1 MTRSAALP
9 RRSGLNNT
17 VIKNIWGSIRKR
29 SIYIFA
35 FILPAVLLL
44 IAYFCFGV
52 YPFGDESVLVLDL
65 NGQYVYYYEHLRDI
79 IRGQGSPFIS
89 WGRNLSG
96 EFMGIFAYYLAS
108 PFIII
113 PLLLPRSIITEAVLI
128 MQLCKVGTAAVTF
141 CFYLRHSKGH
151 SQRTAFIFSVMYALM
166 SYMIVQLMNPMWL
179 DGLIYLPLIVY
190 GLEKLIDK
198 GNLVGF
204 SVPLALMFAA
214 NFYIG
219 WMTAFFCILYFLYY
233 IIAGRDEKFKVK
245 HFFLSGAK
253 FAAGGVL
260 AAVCAAA
267 VLLPL
272 VHSLQLGKFEFTDPK
287 FEWEPQFDF
296 LDFFRNLLPNMYDT
310 CRPEG
315 SPSVYCGVLALV
327 LLPLYFMN
335 SDIKPKKKLGIC
347 FLMLSIVLSM
357 YVSNIDIAWHGF
369 QKPNWL
375 PYRYSFTFSFVMLC
389 AAADCFANIKG
400 ISLKAIG
407 GTAALLIAYVLYIDK
422 QGLENAGVITAIWF
436 SIIFIAA
443 YGFALY
449 RMRKNRRL
457 TSGVM
462 ACLCV
467 LLSAELFASTLY
479 TLYAIDE
486 DVNYSKRNPYK
497 SYISI
502 GRETVSD
509 IKEYDGGIYRI
520 ESDYHRT
527 VNDALALGSFGL
539 SHSSSTLNAK
549 PIQFLRRLGFS
560 YGGHYIKY
568 RGATYITDAIF
579 GIKYV
584 MERAE
589 IKTDEDGNTVMPDIP
604 ESKHYED
611 LVLTKTND
619 KNQICVYENP
629 YALPIGY
636 MVDSGAEKCTFTG
649 TEYPFENQ
657 NKMLSSML
665 GTHIDFFR
673 RIGIDEIKSENAKA
687 GVYGS
692 HARYTTITEG
702 ENSQVEFY
710 ITAPNSNML
719 YMYLPSKYE
728 RKVNLWLNKDFLE
741 YYFEGGNM
749 TILPLGRFEEGEELQ
764 LITTIANEKNE
775 VLFQDEE
782 FVYLDEE
789 RFKEAVD
796 TLKQHPLEITDFKE
810 DHIKGTITAEED
822 GIMFTSITNEP
833 GWTVW
838 VDGVETEITEL
849 YNALIGVKLTAG
861 THSIEMKFDPPGFK
875 VGSLLTVLG
884 ICTVT
889 VIGVFEKTGRKKA
902 ARKAAAAEDVP
913 AADETPEIQET
924 KETAPEQ
931 DNGTTEENTG
941 QEE

>member
-1 MTRSAALP
+1 MTKAPALSLRDRS
-9 RRSGLNNT
+9 RLNNT
-17 VIKNIWGSIRKR
+17 AIKKIWDKIRKR
-29 SIYIFA
+29 AIYIFA
-35 FILPAVLLL
+35 FFLPAALLL

-52 YPFGDESVLVLDL
+52 YPFGDESALVLDL

-79 IRGQGSPFIS
+79 IRGQASPFIS
-89 WGRNLSG
+89 WSRNLSG

-128 MQLCKVGTAAVTF
+128 MQLCKVGTASVTF
-141 CFYLRHSKGH
+141 CFYLRHSK
-151 SQRTAFIFSVMYALM
+151 RLPKKTAFLFSVMYSLM

-179 DGLIYLPLIVY
+179 DGLIYLPLIVF
-190 GLEKLIDK
+190 GLERLIDK
-198 GNLVGF
+198 GKMLNFVI
-204 SVPLALMFAA
+204 PLALMFAA

-219 WMTAFFCILYFLYY
+219 WMIAFSCILYFLYY
-233 IIAGRDEKFKVK
+233 IIAGRNEKFRIK
-245 HFFLSGAK
+245 HFFTSGLK
-253 FAAGGVL
+253 FAAGGIL
-260 AAVCAAA
+260 AAVCAAV

-272 VHSLQLGKFEFTDPK
+272 VNSLQLGKFEFTDPK
-287 FEWEPQFDF
+287 FEWETQFDF
-296 LDFFRNLLPNMYDT
+296 IDFFRNLLPNMYDT

-327 LLPLYFMN
+327 LLPMYFMN
-335 SDIKPKKKLGIC
+335 SRIRTKNKIGVG
-347 FLMLSIVLSM
+347 FLMLAIVLSM

-375 PYRYSFTFSFVMLC
+375 PYRYCFTFCFVMLC
-389 AAADCFANIKG
+389 AAADCFKNIKG
-400 ISLKAIG
+400 ITFKAIG

-422 QGLENAGVITAIWF
+422 QHLENAGVITAIWF
-436 SIIFIAA
+436 SILFIAA
-443 YGFALY
+443 YGFVLY

-467 LLSAELFASTLY
+467 LLSAEMFASTLY
-479 TLYAIDE
+479 TLYAIDD

-502 GRETVSD
+502 GRETVKD
-509 IKEYDGGIYRI
+509 IKEYDDGIYRI

-527 VNDALALGSFGL
+527 VNDALALGSYGI

-568 RGATYITDAIF
+568 RGATYVTDALF

-604 ESKHYED
+604 ESTHYD
-611 LVLTKTND
+611 GLVLTKTND

-636 MVDSGAEKCTFTG
+636 MIDSGAENCSFTG

-665 GTHIDFFR
+665 GTHKDFFR

-749 TILPLGRFEEGEELQ
+749 TILPLGRFDEGEQLQ
-764 LITTIANEKNE
+764 LITTIANDKNE

-789 RFKEAVD
+789 LFKDAVN

-810 DHIKGTITAEED
+810 DHIKGTITADTD

-833 GWTVW
+833 GWKVW

-861 THSIEMKFDPPGFK
+861 THSIEMKFTPPGFYT
-875 VGSLLTVLG
+875 GLLLTVLG
-884 ICTVT
+884 ICTVI
-889 VIGVFEKTGRKKA
+889 VIGIFEKTDRKKA
-902 ARKAAAAEDVP
+902 APAEGAAEAATDDPETQESPDDVQSNI
-913 AADETPEIQET
+913 D
-924 KETAPEQ
+924 
-931 DNGTTEENTG
+931 ENT
-941 QEE
+941 